1 MFYADF
7 GINGIE
13 TKFYFSL
20 LLIFRS
26 GPRDVHSVNRRENRR
41 KRRNHVLQESVQDA
55 GQEESRIHH
64 V

>member
-20 LLIFRS
+20 VLIFRS
-26 GPRDVHSVNRRENRR
+26 GPRDVHSVNRRENQR